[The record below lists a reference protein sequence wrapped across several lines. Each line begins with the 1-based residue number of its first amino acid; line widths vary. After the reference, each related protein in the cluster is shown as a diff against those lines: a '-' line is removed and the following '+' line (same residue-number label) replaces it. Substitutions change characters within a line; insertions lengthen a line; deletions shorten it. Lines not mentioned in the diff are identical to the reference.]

1 MFALSF
7 KDLNSPD
14 DTRASKFYRSFDTQ
28 PALLSKQAGRCD
40 SYSWRS
46 HGLDVLDALPP
57 EDHVLRQAISY
68 TSPCAKLC
76 HAYRCR
82 DVQSFLISMLGPK
95 RELLGVALVE
105 EAVLFKI
112 IVHPGRC
119 FIVYPYGKRVD
130 VTKFS
135 TRAGSWA

>member
-1 MFALSF
+1 M
-7 KDLNSPD
+7 
-14 DTRASKFYRSFDTQ
+14 
-28 PALLSKQAGRCD
+28 
-40 SYSWRS
+40 
-46 HGLDVLDALPP
+46 
-57 EDHVLRQAISY
+57 
-68 TSPCAKLC
+68 
-76 HAYRCR
+76 
-82 DVQSFLISMLGPK
+82 ISMLGPR

-105 EAVLFKI
+105 EAVPFKI